1 MKSIQRINWKNKNL
15 FLLRIQIF
23 WLPFVE
29 PIDLSFLL
37 YLCSNY
43 NVLKL
48 VNQSVTIKT
57 NRYLS
62 LPSLSFYISLSFF
75 PFTFLL
81 HLFICLS
88 LHLPF
93 TSLYLSLPSLS
104 FYISLSFFPFT
115 FLLHLFIFL
124 SLHFPFISLYL
135 SLPSPSFYISLS
147 FFPFI
152 FPFKSLYIYLPSP
165 SFYISSKMKL

>member
-15 FLLRIQIF
+15 FLLRIQMF
-23 WLPFVE
+23 WLPFFE

-37 YLCSNY
+37 YFMFSNY

-48 VNQSVTIKT
+48 VNQSVKIKT
-57 NRYLS
+57 NHYLS
-62 LPSLSFYISLSFF
+62 PPSLSFYISLSF
-75 PFTFLL
+75 
-81 HLFICLS
+81 S
-88 LHLPF
+88 
-93 TSLYLSLPSLS
+93 S
-104 FYISLSFFPFT
+104 FT

-135 SLPSPSFYISLS
+135 SFPSPSFYVSLS
-147 FFPFI
+147 FFSFI

-165 SFYISSKMKL
+165 SFYMYSKMKL